1 MDLNNFFNE
10 IRNANVIVSIDS
22 DTKLLSNN
30 KLSNEALFQIPFIS
44 MVLLVM
50 SKGNSKP
57 LVQELGQIVGEC
69 FYRTFVAFKGSE
81 QHIGW
86 SANLRMRT
94 IKALQF
100 LEEAGLVKVDNRK
113 SRLQITPLGKK
124 VIESTLSDENDLSS
138 NLKYV
143 ERNYRNICKEKN
155 MDMRLE
161 WN

>member
-1 MDLNNFFNE
+1 MELDNFFNE
-10 IRNANVIVSIDS
+10 ISNANVTVAVDS
-22 DTKLLSNN
+22 DVKLLNNN

-50 SKGNSKP
+50 AKGKSKP
-57 LVQELGQIVGEC
+57 IIQEIGQIVGEC

-100 LEEAGLVKVDNRK
+100 LEEARLVQVDNRK

-124 VIESTLSDENDLSS
+124 VIDSTLKDESDLSS
-138 NLKYV
+138 NLKFI

-155 MDMRLE
+155 MEMRLE
-161 WN
+161 WS